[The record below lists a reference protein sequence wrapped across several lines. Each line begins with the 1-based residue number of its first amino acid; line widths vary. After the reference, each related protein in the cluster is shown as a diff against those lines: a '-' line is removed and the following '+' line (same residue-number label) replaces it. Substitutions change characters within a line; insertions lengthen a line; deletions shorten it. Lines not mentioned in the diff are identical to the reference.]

1 MKIIDAH
8 MHFSK
13 AIPSFAPMAERVG
26 HLYTEEHLQAEFAR
40 LNIERAVV
48 MGNGSIRPECH
59 QYPDFLR
66 YCIGLDNKVMEAL
79 PDAHILDLLE
89 QNLQRESC
97 VGIKLYPG
105 YNHVYVGDAR
115 FFPLYELAAQYDKPV
130 AIHTGSTANGMGF
143 LKYCHPLT
151 VDEAATQFP
160 KTRFVMCHF
169 GNPFLQEAASVLE
182 KNPKVST
189 DLSGLLEGRVDLDA
203 YFLDRAV
210 YAELLRGWLS
220 YVGCW
225 DRVMFGTDW
234 PIVNLEEYIRYIQRL
249 VPRAHW
255 QNVFFDNANQIYGL
269 GLNA

>member
-169 GNPFLQEAASVLE
+169 GNPWLPDAAAVLE
-182 KNPKVST
+182 KNANVFA
-189 DLSGLLEGRVDLDA
+189 DLSGLLEGLFDLDELFEENRG
-203 YFLDRAV
+203 YFS
-210 YAELLRGWLS
+210 LLRTWLG
-220 YVGCW
+220 YAGGYEK
-225 DRVMFGTDW
+225 VMYGTDW
-234 PIVNLEEYIRYIQRL
+234 PLVNMEQYIHFMQCLI
-249 VPRAHW
+249 PEKHHEK
-255 QNVFFDNANQIYGL
+255 VFYQTAKHVYHL
-269 GLNA
+269 

>member
-160 KTRFVMCHF
+160 KTRFVM
-169 GNPFLQEAASVLE
+169 PLRQSMAAGRRRCAGE
-182 KNPKVST
+182 KCQCLCRFV
-189 DLSGLLEGRVDLDA
+189 RFA
-203 YFLDRAV
+203 
-210 YAELLRGWLS
+210 
-220 YVGCW
+220 
-225 DRVMFGTDW
+225 
-234 PIVNLEEYIRYIQRL
+234 
-249 VPRAHW
+249 
-255 QNVFFDNANQIYGL
+255 
-269 GLNA
+269 